1 MQPLFATVDKWSAM
15 TGLGRTK
22 TYYLIAEGHLRAIKV
37 GKRTLVDVTQG
48 LAYLHAQPAAQ
59 IHAKRASA

>member
-1 MQPLFATVDKWSAM
+1 M